1 MSPSLLTVACCEH
14 TGYLL
19 THNAALNRV
28 FVEAEDRGFLI
39 KATRPKLEAK
49 CTKSKRRPAF
59 TLEEVHV
66 ILDKFE
72 AWMQKGRTAKTRAL
86 KFVLYQYVNVLLD
99 IGARPGDELLNLRW
113 NQLTVK
119 NTPITEHTGVFT
131 DQNLDGVEPELI
143 TNTKLQRSAAMTV
156 TGKTGTRNIV
166 GMTRTVNVLTA
177 IGRRNYKV
185 DSPTIYPIINIA
197 KASNSDLVF
206 TIGNNKR
213 PTSLNTLFES
223 FL

>member
-49 CTKSKRRPAF
+49 GTKSKRRPAF

-99 IGARPGDELLNLRW
+99 IGARPGDELLNC
-113 NQLTVK
+113 Q
-119 NTPITEHTGVFT
+119 
-131 DQNLDGVEPELI
+131 
-143 TNTKLQRSAAMTV
+143 SAS
-156 TGKTGTRNIV
+156 KT
-166 GMTRTVNVLTA
+166 
-177 IGRRNYKV
+177 
-185 DSPTIYPIINIA
+185 
-197 KASNSDLVF
+197 F
-206 TIGNNKR
+206 H
-213 PTSLNTLFES
+213 
-223 FL
+223 